1 MAAETAAQTPL
12 MQQYHQLKSQHPNE
26 LLLFRLGDF
35 YELFGEDAQ
44 RAAPI
49 LEVALT
55 HRQSVP
61 MCGVPAHAADSY
73 IAKLLRA
80 GLRVAV
86 ADQMEQPS
94 AGKGLVRRD
103 VVRVITPGTLQE
115 DTLLSAKQHNFLAA
129 IYPED
134 GRIGLASI
142 ECSTGEFL
150 ATELPGLETSTVLWD
165 ELTRLAPSEV
175 VVPAGPE
182 TEKLRVALVR
192 KGFSVAELHALR
204 IFRRAARKSV

>member
-1 MAAETAAQTPL
+1 MAADTATQTPL

-35 YELFGEDAQ
+35 FELFAEDAE

-55 HRQSVP
+55 HRQTVP
-61 MCGVPAHAADSY
+61 MCGVPAHAADAY

-86 ADQMEQPS
+86 ADQMEPAS

-103 VVRVITPGTLQE
+103 VVRVITPGTLHE
-115 DTLLSAKQHNFLAA
+115 DTLLSAKQSNFLAA
-129 IYPED
+129 IFSD
-134 GRIGLASI
+134 GPRVGLATI

-150 ATELPGLETSTVLWD
+150 ATELPSHWNS
-165 ELTRLAPSEV
+165 RLSWR
-175 VVPAGPE
+175 GMQ
-182 TEKLRVALVR
+182 
-192 KGFSVAELHALR
+192 
-204 IFRRAARKSV
+204 